1 MFKNLTQFTASDSH
15 AAHWS
20 LACVIIIIQN
30 PSKNTFQLEII
41 TSTLLKLTVVPIKVK
56 YSYKS
61 KIHFSDDDDQEKHF
75 KTADTDGDGL
85 LSADELKKFLIKSG
99 VQPQDDI
106 IQQMIEDVDS
116 DGDGKINYA
125 EYKILIS
132 GN

>member
-1 MFKNLTQFTASDSH
+1 MITKQLALKKLLQ
-15 AAHWS
+15 S
-20 LACVIIIIQN
+20 LQ
-30 PSKNTFQLEII
+30 
-41 TSTLLKLTVVPIKVK
+41 K
-56 YSYKS
+56 YFLIGNIYFHIAKAYHCSYKS
-61 KIHFSDDDDQEKHF
+61 KIHFSDDDHQEKLF
-75 KTADTDGDGL
+75 KIADTDGDGL
-85 LSADELKKFLIKSG
+85 LGPDELKTFLIKSG